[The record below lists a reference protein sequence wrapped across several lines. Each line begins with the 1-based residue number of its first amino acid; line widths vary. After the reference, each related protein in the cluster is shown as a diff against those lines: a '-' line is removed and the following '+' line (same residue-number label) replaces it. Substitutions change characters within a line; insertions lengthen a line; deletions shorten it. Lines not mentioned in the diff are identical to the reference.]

1 MPPASQS
8 PMKGILLKVL
18 SVCLFVCMQTFIKLA
33 GTDVMPGQVTFYRS
47 AFALVPIMGYLACR
61 GQLRAA
67 FYTNNPFGHFKRGF
81 LGILAMGL
89 GFYGLLHLPMPE
101 AIAMGYA
108 SPLLAVV
115 FAAVILKERVR
126 AYRWTAVA
134 VGLVGVIIISWP
146 KLSLFRDG
154 GFQSEQAVGAIAVL
168 VAAALAAL
176 AMIQV
181 RQLVET
187 EKTPTIVLYF
197 SLIAALLSLLAVPF
211 GWPPLPMEVAGFL
224 ILSGFCG
231 GVAQILLT
239 ESYRHA
245 DVSAIAP
252 FEYTSILLG
261 IVISYFMFAEVP
273 TSSMLVG
280 TAIVVSAGI
289 YIIFR
294 EHQLGLD
301 RRRARKASPSHA
313 T

>member
-1 MPPASQS
+1 MPPASES
-8 PMKGILLKVL
+8 PMKGILLKVI

-47 AFALVPIMGYLACR
+47 AFALVPIIGYLAFR
-61 GQLRAA
+61 GQLRTA
-67 FYTNNPFGHFKRGF
+67 FHTKNPFGHFKRGF

-154 GFQSEQAVGAIAVL
+154 GFQSEQAMGAIAVL
-168 VAAALAAL
+168 VAAAMAAL

-211 GWPPLPMEVAGFL
+211 GWPSLPWEVAGFL
-224 ILSGFCG
+224 VLSGFCG
-231 GVAQILLT
+231 GVAQIFLT

-245 DVSAIAP
+245 DVSAVAP
-252 FEYTSILLG
+252 FEYSSILLG

-280 TAIVVSAGI
+280 TAIVISAGI
-289 YIIFR
+289 YIILR

-301 RRRARKASPSHA
+301 RRRARKASPTHA
-313 T
+313 A